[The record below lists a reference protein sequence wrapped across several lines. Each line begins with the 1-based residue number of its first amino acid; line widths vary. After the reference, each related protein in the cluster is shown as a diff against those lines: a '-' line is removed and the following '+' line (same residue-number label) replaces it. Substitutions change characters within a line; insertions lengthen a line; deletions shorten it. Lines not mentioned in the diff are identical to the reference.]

1 MRERLPDR
9 PLFANDASAEKFNPN
24 GPFCAAIRRL
34 IIAAKSLRGP
44 HPRLTTILVA
54 SDGVKRYQPDMTAV
68 LRHFCLVTAAAG
80 AITIVVATQLAQA
93 EDASAWSNDS
103 RSSIRLIAGSNAN
116 DAAPLHA
123 GIEMKLLPGWHTY
136 WRYPGDSGVP
146 PRFDFSGSDN
156 LRSAKVQFPA
166 PQVHTDEAGSTI
178 GYESS
183 VVFPVAVT
191 PKDPGKPVA
200 LKLKADYAVC
210 DKLCVP
216 AEGSAALTLAPGAS
230 KEDADLKAA
239 EARVPKRVSD
249 AKAGLTARRVT
260 GGAKPLVMVDLRAP
274 ANAPVSLFV
283 EGPTADWAL
292 PIPKPAQSA
301 PAGHRHFSFELD
313 GLPPG
318 VDPNKGPFNL
328 TFTVVEGQRAYE
340 VTTRLD

>member
-1 MRERLPDR
+1 MV
-9 PLFANDASAEKFNPN
+9 ASHH
-24 GPFCAAIRRL
+24 
-34 IIAAKSLRGP
+34 P
-44 HPRLTTILVA
+44 HLTTILVA
-54 SDGVKRYQPDMTAV
+54 SHGVKRYQPDMTAV
-68 LRHFCLVTAAAG
+68 FRQLCLVAAAAG
-80 AITIVVATQLAQA
+80 AVTFVAASRAQA
-93 EDASAWSNDS
+93 EDASAWSNDA
-103 RSSIRLIAGSNAN
+103 RSSVRLIAGSSAA
-116 DAAPLHA
+116 DAALLHA

-156 LRSAKVQFPA
+156 LKSAKVLFPA

-178 GYESS
+178 GYEGG
-183 VVFPVAVT
+183 VVFPVEVT
-191 PKDPGKPVA
+191 PKDPGKPVT

-210 DKLCVP
+210 NKLCVP

-230 KEDADLKAA
+230 KEDAAVKAA
-239 EARVPKRVSD
+239 AARVPKHVPD
-249 AKAGLTARRVT
+249 ATAGLNARRVS
-260 GGAKPLVMVDLRAP
+260 GGAKPLVMVDLPAP
-274 ANAPVSLFV
+274 ANTPVSVFV

-292 PIPKPAQSA
+292 PIPKLAQGA

-328 TFTVVEGQRAYE
+328 TFTVVLGQQAYE